1 MNQISGGLFYN
12 FNDAT
17 TDQNIFGK
25 SLLRL
30 SAESTNTQIYFAI
43 PQSKLKMILS
53 SRSNC
58 CVHSN
63 LVSSYS
69 ASRNQIEPGSVEFY
83 YFGEILKEFILWI
96 EFQNGIIQNNFT
108 L

>member
-17 TDQNIFGK
+17 TDQNIFGM

-43 PQSKLKMILS
+43 LHSKLKMILS
-53 SRSNC
+53 SRNNCSLKSSFKLLCLQKSNRAWKRRALLLWRN
-58 CVHSN
+58 SEGI
-63 LVSSYS
+63 YS
-69 ASRNQIEPGSVEFY
+69 
-83 YFGEILKEFILWI
+83 LKRIPKW
-96 EFQNGIIQNNFT
+96 NYT
-108 L
+108 K